1 MKRPHLFCIVKKFLV
16 LVGAAFW
23 DQSEIVKIFI
33 LVTESQIALNK
44 WISFKVKLGY
54 QLCFCPKMVPL
65 N

>member
-1 MKRPHLFCIVKKFLV
+1 MVKKFLV

-44 WISFKVKLGY
+44 
-54 QLCFCPKMVPL
+54 
-65 N
+65 